1 MTIVKSNLTFD
12 MKRSSSGKIKL
23 KVWNKSQVVTLGTF
37 VALLFLT
44 IYGFLTFDYKEISLI
59 EAGAATLH
67 NLKVMFLEPALSHFT
82 FGEAVYQVGLTM
94 GLALLSTILGAVLS
108 LFIALFAAKNL
119 STKVVSNTIIVV
131 VAFVR
136 AVPTVLWVLIFAI
149 AAGLGSEAAVIGM
162 TLHTVAFLVKAYSEA
177 FEELDDG
184 ILEALRASG
193 ANWWHIVTNAVI
205 PSTAASLLSWTF
217 LRFETNFTVAV
228 AMGAAAGAGGIGFEL
243 FMASGFYFD
252 LREVGFITY
261 AILIVAIGLELLSTQ
276 LKKRYLMDA
285 ALK

>member
-285 ALK
+285 AVK

>member
-12 MKRSSSGKIKL
+12 MKRNNSGKIKL

-67 NLKVMFLEPALSHFT
+67 NLKVMFLEPVLSHFT

-119 STKVVSNTIIVV
+119 STKTVSNTIIVA

-149 AAGLGSEAAVIGM
+149 AAGLGSEAAIIGM

-177 FEELDDG
+177 FEELEDG

-261 AILIVAIGLELLSTQ
+261 AILIVAIGLELLSTH

-285 ALK
+285 AVK